1 VVEHIEIELVAV
13 GEPKTRDTDIGPS
26 TFDHVADG
34 YRAAV
39 DRARDIHAADGYR
52 PGGVRPET
60 AGNRRGGACDIV
72 RPMLV
77 DPLIASAIAVSPTFR
92 SRGHLHLTF
101 AEGADS
107 DERALTW
114 KVIVRSPR
122 LGAVPATLHLSAS
135 PSQVVSVLE
144 LVPQRRLRWRANRF
158 VEVGIAAIDSLADE
172 LQTASSLRA
181 PNGGNVAARQWADRA
196 EPPERNSESFDTIT

>member
-1 VVEHIEIELVAV
+1 MVEHFEIELVAV
-13 GEPKTRDTDIGPS
+13 GEPETRDTEIGPS
-26 TFDHVADG
+26 LLDHVADG
-34 YRAAV
+34 YRAAME
-39 DRARDIHAADGYR
+39 RARDIHAADGYR
-52 PGGVRPET
+52 PGGVRPEAT
-60 AGNRRGGACDIV
+60 SNRRGGACDIV

-114 KVIVRSPR
+114 NVIVRSPR

-144 LVPQRRLRWRANRF
+144 LVPHRRLRWRANRF

-172 LQTASSLRA
+172 LQTASSSRA
-181 PNGGNVAARQWADRA
+181 TDGGNVGARQCA
-196 EPPERNSESFDTIT
+196 EPAERAPRNGTGP